1 MSNRLPS
8 SAALRVVPAGQ
19 GQVLGFPKADVLPE
33 SAADIPI
40 EDLYKRFA
48 PYVAAIASRI
58 LGRESEVDDV
68 VQDVFMAALSGLKK
82 RDQLLQAKSWFATV
96 TVRSSMRKL
105 RVRSLWNVFDLAEPP
120 QYERLSDQAAGP
132 EERRM
137 IAAVYRALDKVSAK
151 ERVAWVLRHVQGE
164 SLEETAVLCEC
175 SLATAKRRIA
185 AAHAVVKQRL
195 EEGQHGY

>member
-1 MSNRLPS
+1 MD
-8 SAALRVVPAGQ
+8 
-19 GQVLGFPKADVLPE
+19 FPKADAPPE

-40 EDLYKRFA
+40 EELYKRFA

-58 LGRESEVDDV
+58 LGRENEVEDV
-68 VQDVFMAALSGLKK
+68 VQDVFIAALSGLRK

-105 RVRSLWNVFDLAEPP
+105 RVRSLWNLFDLAEPP
-120 QYERLSDQAAGP
+120 QYERLADAAAGP

-137 IAAVYRALDKVSAK
+137 IAEVYRALDSVAAK

-164 SLEETAVLCEC
+164 SLEDTALLSNC
-175 SLATAKRRIA
+175 SLATVKRRIA
-185 AAHAVVKQRL
+185 AAHAVVKARL
-195 EEGQHGY
+195 EGERHGL